1 MAWDKKAWQ
10 DPLALAEIG
19 CASASGRAVK
29 EIPLEPDLHRLGVF
43 VGFGFAFVLVE
54 AGLGCGF
61 GSLKWW
67 VGLGDVPVLEESED
81 PLWCHGCPA
90 R

>member
-1 MAWDKKAWQ
+1 MLVRRQRPKMSTKAQGQGMA
-10 DPLALAEIG
+10 
-19 CASASGRAVK
+19 
-29 EIPLEPDLHRLGVF
+29 PDLHRLGVF